1 MQPSYEIS
9 VGRRVVC
16 LPLTKE
22 REKERERFF
31 FFFYWE
37 WLNFTG
43 RGDGERWFRF
53 IVMGNE
59 NRARRENRGYHGRRG
74 TNDTITIIILFI
86 IPERERERLRYSF
99 HLPRRSP
106 STFRMLMKR
115 RQGRRMG
122 WQSFGSRFSWFLFK
136 HRKMDGFLRR

>member
-53 IVMGNE
+53 IIMGNE

-86 IPERERERLRYSF
+86 IPERETSLLVS
-99 HLPRRSP
+99 SP
-106 STFRMLMKR
+106 SPISLHFSDANEKTT
-115 RQGRRMG
+115 
-122 WQSFGSRFSWFLFK
+122 GSTNGLAKFWFPI
-136 HRKMDGFLRR
+136 FLISL